1 MAYQE
6 PKKILVIRL
15 SSIGDILLT
24 TPLLRV
30 LHRRFP
36 EAQIDFVIKTR
47 FAELMRNNPHLH
59 ELRLLDTETG
69 EEGLQELRRKIRMA
83 GYDLVV
89 DIHRNFRSFY
99 LRRGLPGAGIAT
111 YSKQM
116 VRRFLL
122 VRTGVN
128 LYREV
133 IPVHQRYI
141 RALRRWGIEDD
152 GLGLEFFIDPQ
163 AERLISLRLAERSN
177 ARPLV
182 GIAPGAGFATKRWPA
197 ENFLEIARGLIRE
210 HQADI
215 LLLGNKADRELTSPM
230 ASALGAGVY
239 DWAGTL
245 TLQQSAAAVAS
256 CDLLISNDTGL
267 MHLACA
273 LRVPVLAIFGPTTRE
288 LGFFPVGPESEVIEN
303 EELSCRPCSH
313 LGGERCPKDHF
324 RCMREILP
332 AQLLARA
339 GRMLERRRGSQTE
352 KPQQTGG

>member
-1 MAYQE
+1 MSSHD

-24 TPLLRV
+24 TPLLR
-30 LHRRFP
+30 LLSKRFP
-36 EAQIDFVIKTR
+36 EAQIDFVIKSR

-59 ELRLLDTETG
+59 ELLVLDTETG
-69 EEGLQELRRKIRMA
+69 EEGLQELRRRIRMTR
-83 GYDLVV
+83 YDLVV
-89 DIHRNFRSFY
+89 DIHKNFRSFY
-99 LRRGLPGAGIAT
+99 LRRGLRGAAIAT
-111 YSKQM
+111 YNKQLL
-116 VRRFLL
+116 RRFLL
-122 VRTGVN
+122 VKAGLN

-133 IPVHQRYI
+133 IPVYQRYI

-152 GLGLEFFIDPQ
+152 GLGLEFFVDPQ
-163 AERLISLRLAERSN
+163 AERLIFLRLAERSGT
-177 ARPLV
+177 RPLV

-197 ENFLEIARGLIRE
+197 EYYLETARALIGDL
-210 HQADI
+210 QADI
-215 LLLGNKADRELTSPM
+215 LLLGNKADRDITGPI

-288 LGFFPVGPESEVIEN
+288 LGFFPVGPQSEVIEN
-303 EELSCRPCSH
+303 ETLACRPCSH
-313 LGGERCPKDHF
+313 LGGQRCPKEHF
-324 RCMREILP
+324 NCMREILP
-332 AQLLARA
+332 ADVLARA
-339 GRMLERRRGSQTE
+339 VRMLERRARSRTVQTH
-352 KPQQTGG
+352 QTGG